1 MSTDRWMGKED
12 TVHTYNGILS
22 SHNKEWNNVI
32 CSNIHVE
39 IIILSKSDLL
49 RQISY
54 DKDKYHI
61 GERQISYDNT
71 DAI

>member
-1 MSTDRWMGKED
+1 MGKAD
-12 TVHTYNGILS
+12 TVHTHNGTLP
-22 SHNKEWNNVI
+22 SHEKEWNNVI
-32 CSNIHVE
+32 CSDMHVE
-39 IIILSKSDLL
+39 IIILSQSDLL

-61 GERQISYDNT
+61 GERQIYDNT